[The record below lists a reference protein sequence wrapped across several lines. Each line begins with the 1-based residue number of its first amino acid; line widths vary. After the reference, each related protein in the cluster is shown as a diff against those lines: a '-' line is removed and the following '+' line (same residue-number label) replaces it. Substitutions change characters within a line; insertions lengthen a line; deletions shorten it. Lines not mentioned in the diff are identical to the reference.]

1 MLLLAILGA
10 VLPAAVTAMEF
21 FTPPAFGTRGDFS
34 KNPTYVELSTVDL
47 HWSTPPKGLP
57 YSVTLFQMNGTE
69 TMGQLEH
76 VTRSVVE
83 MTGWRWIVATTKDLD
98 VSNMFMLIIF
108 EEGTSNNLAMSH
120 YFNISR
126 RGIFNLEQPS
136 TTTTRLPTETTVIL
150 SPGLSTTV
158 SSDGAAPTSVVDD
171 ANRNKA
177 DKEPEGTG
185 SSSPTGLSTAT
196 GIGIGV
202 GATAVLA
209 IFIAVGAYFL
219 GRRRGGANVPPR
231 SAESHEPGDGSTV
244 QGSTLHSGA
253 STQAVSPGGYNYTGH
268 PAVENDYYGPKVEI
282 DNRQYV
288 PTGQVHEALTSENRV
303 ELPVEGQERTEL
315 SHRPPA

>member
-1 MLLLAILGA
+1 MLLFAILGA

-47 HWSTPPKGLP
+47 HWSAPPEGLP

-76 VTRSVVE
+76 VTRSVVK

-98 VSNMFMLIIF
+98 LSNMFMLIIF

-126 RGIFNLEQPS
+126 RGISNFEQPSES

-150 SPGLSTTV
+150 SPGLSTTTV
-158 SSDGAAPTSVVDD
+158 SDDEARATSGAGGS
-171 ANRNKA
+171 
-177 DKEPEGTG
+177 DKEETNSQGAG
-185 SSSPTGLSTAT
+185 QSSSIGLSTGA

-209 IFIAVGAYFL
+209 IGIAIGSYFL
-219 GRRRGGANVPPR
+219 GRRRGGANAQAE
-231 SAESHEPGDGSTV
+231 SAEANGSGTGSTG
-244 QGSTLHSGA
+244 QGGTTLHSA
-253 STQAVSPGGYNYTGH
+253 TSTQAISPRGYYYAGQ
-268 PAVENDYYGPKVEI
+268 PPVEADYYAQKVEM
-282 DNRQYV
+282 DNRQYI
-288 PTGQVHEALTSENRV
+288 PGGLVHEALSNENRV
-303 ELPVEGQERTEL
+303 ELPAQSQQHTEL
-315 SHRPPA
+315 SNRP

>member
-1 MLLLAILGA
+1 MLLVAILGA

-47 HWSTPPKGLP
+47 HWSAPPKGLP

-126 RGIFNLEQPS
+126 RGISNFQEPS
-136 TTTTRLPTETTVIL
+136 TTTTKLPTETTVIL
-150 SPGLSTTV
+150 SPGLPTTA
-158 SSDGAAPTSVVDD
+158 SSDGPGATSD
-171 ANRNKA
+171 AG
-177 DKEPEGTG
+177 GTTKDETPSRENG
-185 SSSPTGLSTAT
+185 EASPTGLSTSA

-209 IFIAVGAYFL
+209 IGIAIGAYFL
-219 GRRRGGANVPPR
+219 GRRRGGANAQ
-231 SAESHEPGDGSTV
+231 AEHAEAIAPGGAGSTG
-244 QGSTLHSGA
+244 QGASTLHSGA
-253 STQAVSPGGYNYTGH
+253 STQAVSPGAYYYGGQ
-268 PAVENDYYGPKVEI
+268 PPVEADYYSPKVEM
-282 DNRQYV
+282 DNRQYF
-288 PTGQVHEALTSENRV
+288 PGAHVHEALASENRI
-303 ELPVEGQERTEL
+303 ELPAQGQQHNEL
-315 SHRPPA
+315 SNRP

>member
-10 VLPAAVTAMEF
+10 VLPATVTAMEF

-47 HWSTPPKGLP
+47 HWSAPPKGLP

-126 RGIFNLEQPS
+126 RGISNFEQPS
-136 TTTTRLPTETTVIL
+136 TTTTRLPTETTGIL
-150 SPGLSTTV
+150 SPGLSTTIPGDDAGPTSGAGGAHV
-158 SSDGAAPTSVVDD
+158 DDADSQGAAP
-171 ANRNKA
+171 
-177 DKEPEGTG
+177 
-185 SSSPTGLSTAT
+185 SSPTGLSTGA

-209 IFIAVGAYFL
+209 IGIAIGAYFL
-219 GRRRGGANVPPR
+219 GRRRGGANVQPGSVETNG
-231 SAESHEPGDGSTV
+231 SADGSTG
-244 QGSTLHSGA
+244 QGSTLHGA
-253 STQAVSPGGYNYTGH
+253 TPTQLVSPGGYYYTGQ
-268 PAVENDYYGPKVEI
+268 PVVEADYYGQKVEM
-282 DNRQYV
+282 DNRQYI
-288 PTGQVHEALTSENRV
+288 PGGHVHEALTNENRI
-303 ELPVEGQERTEL
+303 ELPAQGQDHTEL
-315 SHRPPA
+315 SNRP

>member
-1 MLLLAILGA
+1 MLLLTILGA

-47 HWSTPPKGLP
+47 HWSAPPKGLP

-76 VTRSVVE
+76 VTRSVVG

-126 RGIFNLEQPS
+126 RGEGVSNFQQPS
-136 TTTTRLPTETTVIL
+136 ETTTKLPTETTVIL
-150 SPGLSTTV
+150 SPGLSTTTAT
-158 SSDGAAPTSVVDD
+158 SDGPGATSD
-171 ANRNKA
+171 AG
-177 DKEPEGTG
+177 GTTKDEFPNQQPAG
-185 SSSPTGLSTAT
+185 ASPTGLSTSA

-209 IFIAVGAYFL
+209 IGIAIGAYFL
-219 GRRRGGANVPPR
+219 GRRRGGANAQAQN
-231 SAESHEPGDGSTV
+231 AEVAGPIAGSPG
-244 QGSTLHSGA
+244 QGSGTLHSGA
-253 STQAVSPGGYNYTGH
+253 STQAVSPGAYHHAGQY
-268 PAVENDYYGPKVEI
+268 PVEADYYSPKVEM
-282 DNRQYV
+282 DNRQYI
-288 PTGQVHEALTSENRV
+288 PNTHVHEAFTNENRI
-303 ELPVEGQERTEL
+303 ELPAQGQQHTEL
-315 SHRPPA
+315 SNRP